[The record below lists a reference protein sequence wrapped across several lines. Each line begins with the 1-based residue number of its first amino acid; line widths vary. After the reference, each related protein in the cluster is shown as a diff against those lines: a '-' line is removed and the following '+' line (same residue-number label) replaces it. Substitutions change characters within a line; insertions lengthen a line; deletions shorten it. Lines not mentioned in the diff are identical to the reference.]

1 MGEIDGIRISVLLSA
16 TPTSPLYIELQAAN
30 IEYLRQVVAYQI
42 SAGSIARAPH
52 QSASASAVGDGLT
65 ALRRGKYRFRCRKR
79 RSDGSR
85 ANLYIKNADG
95 AAAKMIASEFDPD
108 ARKRRR
114 KNAHA
119 QAKDDDDEE
128 EEEEEEDT
136 LDSAPVAS
144 SFLVKQEPSV
154 ATIVKKEVE
163 DLRKKFANTS
173 STGTIVIES
182 SGSESGID

>member
-1 MGEIDGIRISVLLSA
+1 M
-16 TPTSPLYIELQAAN
+16 
-30 IEYLRQVVAYQI
+30 
-42 SAGSIARAPH
+42 
-52 QSASASAVGDGLT
+52 
-65 ALRRGKYRFRCRKR
+65 
-79 RSDGSR
+79 
-85 ANLYIKNADG
+85 YIKNADE

-119 QAKDDDDEE
+119 EPKDDDDEE

-173 STGTIVIES
+173 SSGTIVIES